1 MKQNSGKHRC
11 SIRLKNYDYSQ
22 AGGYFVTICT
32 QNNECVFG
40 EVINEEMRLNKYGK
54 IVKDEWLR
62 TREIRS
68 NVMLDEY
75 IVMPDHFHGIILIID
90 DVFVGATR
98 RVAPTVK
105 STTLKSNTLGSIIG
119 QIKSIITK
127 NIHKMGLK
135 HFHWQRNYYE
145 HVIRN
150 EDKLNKIRQYIQ
162 NNPLSWHLDRENPE
176 RVGIDK
182 LEDEIF
188 KSKKVN
194 KVNK

>member
-54 IVKDEWLR
+54 IVKDEWLK

-75 IVMPDHFHGIILIID
+75 IVMPNHLHGIILIID
-90 DVFVGATR
+90 DVFVGAIR
-98 RVAPTVK
+98 RVAPTAHPAG
-105 STTLKSNTLGSIIG
+105 TRGALLR
-119 QIKSIITK
+119 
-127 NIHKMGLK
+127 
-135 HFHWQRNYYE
+135 W
-145 HVIRN
+145 
-150 EDKLNKIRQYIQ
+150 
-162 NNPLSWHLDRENPE
+162 W
-176 RVGIDK
+176 
-182 LEDEIF
+182 
-188 KSKKVN
+188 
-194 KVNK
+194 